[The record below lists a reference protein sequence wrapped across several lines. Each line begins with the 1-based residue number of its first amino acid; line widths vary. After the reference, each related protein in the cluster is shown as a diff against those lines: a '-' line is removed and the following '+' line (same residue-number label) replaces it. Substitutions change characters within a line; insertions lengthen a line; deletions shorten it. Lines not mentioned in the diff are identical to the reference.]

1 MAINVLFFNGLLINW
16 RGNRKSAHLKLLWLT
31 AVHRNV
37 ALVLELKF
45 IYSEKTTKFCEI
57 SPIYRFDHY
66 YIGQIFS
73 GDFASASCTS
83 HTLFVQSSE
92 HYYSALCTESKL
104 TSQYF
109 LIYDFFFRII
119 WLPLLSSTPY
129 PKPKTPQPKSTIDR
143 PRCGNKDG
151 WNVSEYNSE
160 GQQKLAAVRGGG
172 NSTSPNWISKNFQL
186 PHPLICHTQNLK
198 PHNQSPQLTAQDVV
212 IKMAEMWVNITAKS
226 SRS

>member
-109 LIYDFFFRII
+109 LIYDFF
-119 WLPLLSSTPY
+119 
-129 PKPKTPQPKSTIDR
+129 
-143 PRCGNKDG
+143 
-151 WNVSEYNSE
+151 SELFDSPSF
-160 GQQKLAAVRGGG
+160 LVR
-172 NSTSPNWISKNFQL
+172 
-186 PHPLICHTQNLK
+186 HTQNLK

-212 IKMAEMWVNITAKS
+212 IKMAEMWVNITGKS